1 MNLSALERFAREAR
15 TTLCGIVKDKIER
28 ALPEQSAPRRD
39 HRLAVERLERE
50 LKARGPE
57 SVVEEAAYTWFNRFC
72 AFRFM
77 DANRY
82 TSIMVVSPVAG
93 ATQPEMLAEARNG
106 VFDDGLGLDVE
117 EKQRVKAILAG
128 AVPSADPFGEAYRL
142 LFVATCNAW
151 RRTMPFLFREID
163 DWTEILMPDDLLS
176 ENSILTKVRE
186 AMTDADCQEGVEI
199 IGWLY
204 QFYIA
209 ERHESVMDVLKK
221 KTKVGKRDIPAATQL
236 FTPEWIVRYMTDN
249 SLGRLWS
256 RHHPDS
262 PLLANLKYFI
272 PDEPTGNPIEALV
285 GVGDPQKIR
294 LADTA
299 CGSGH
304 ILVYAFDVFY
314 AMYEEAGFD
323 SKEIPALILK
333 NNLFGLE
340 IDPRAAALAS
350 FALMMKARSKYRRFL
365 QNGVMPNIHCFKDV
379 VVTEDDLKSKTVQRC
394 LQMAPVEAEVI
405 LHDLSMFAD
414 ATSYGTLMRP
424 KMTLKEVM
432 AFRGFLG
439 DRSQIPKDWV
449 LFEES
454 TIGRIEEVLDQIEV
468 LLRTYHVV
476 IDNPPYLGSSNM
488 DPQLSSW
495 LKENYSD
502 VKSDFFSAFIVRN
515 TELTVEGGFLGF
527 MSPFVWMFIS
537 SYEKLRGF
545 LIDKKTITSLIQLE
559 YSGFA
564 GATVPICT
572 FTLENLHRLNYRGG
586 YVRLSD
592 FKGADIQGPMALEII
607 TEARKARE

>member
-1 MNLSALERFAREAR
+1 
-15 TTLCGIVKDKIER
+15 
-28 ALPEQSAPRRD
+28 
-39 HRLAVERLERE
+39 
-50 LKARGPE
+50 
-57 SVVEEAAYTWFNRFC
+57 
-72 AFRFM
+72 
-77 DANRY
+77 
-82 TSIMVVSPVAG
+82 
-93 ATQPEMLAEARNG
+93 
-106 VFDDGLGLDVE
+106 
-117 EKQRVKAILAG
+117 
-128 AVPSADPFGEAYRL
+128 
-142 LFVATCNAW
+142 
-151 RRTMPFLFREID
+151 
-163 DWTEILMPDDLLS
+163 
-176 ENSILTKVRE
+176 
-186 AMTDADCQEGVEI
+186 
-199 IGWLY
+199 
-204 QFYIA
+204 
-209 ERHESVMDVLKK
+209 
-221 KTKVGKRDIPAATQL
+221 
-236 FTPEWIVRYMTDN
+236 
-249 SLGRLWS
+249 
-256 RHHPDS
+256 
-262 PLLANLKYFI
+262 
-272 PDEPTGNPIEALV
+272 
-285 GVGDPQKIR
+285 
-294 LADTA
+294 
-299 CGSGH
+299 
-304 ILVYAFDVFY
+304 
-314 AMYEEAGFD
+314 
-323 SKEIPALILK
+323 
-333 NNLFGLE
+333 
-340 IDPRAAALAS
+340 
-350 FALMMKARSKYRRFL
+350 
-365 QNGVMPNIHCFKDV
+365 
-379 VVTEDDLKSKTVQRC
+379 
-394 LQMAPVEAEVI
+394 MAPVEAEVI

-414 ATSYGTLMRP
+414 ATSYGSLMRP

-488 DPQLSSW
+488 DPQMSSW